1 MASPVHFLKYL
12 EQGPLASPVH
22 LFKYQYLEVE
32 QGSLASPVHFL
43 KYLEQG
49 SLWLVLYT
57 SLSI

>member
-12 EQGPLASPVH
+12 EQGSLASPVH
-22 LFKYQYLEVE
+22 LFKYQYLE

>member
-12 EQGPLASPVH
+12 EQGSLASPVH
-22 LFKYQYLEVE
+22 LFKYQYLE

-43 KYLEQG
+43 KYLEQAH
-49 SLWLVLYT
+49 WLVLYT

>member
-1 MASPVHFLKYL
+1 MASPVHLFKYQYLEQGSLASPVHFLKYL
-12 EQGPLASPVH
+12 EQGL
-22 LFKYQYLEVE
+22 
-32 QGSLASPVHFL
+32 LASPVHFL